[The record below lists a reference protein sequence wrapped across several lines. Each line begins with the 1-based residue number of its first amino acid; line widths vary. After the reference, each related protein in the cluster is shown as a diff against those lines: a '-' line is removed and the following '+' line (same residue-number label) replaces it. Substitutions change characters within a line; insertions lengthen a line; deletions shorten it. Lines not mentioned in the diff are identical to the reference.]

1 MSASMGGRAYERY
14 GWILLLVVGLITLL
28 YGASVLVFGGGV
40 AAAERVPVGTFAIGM
55 GIFSLAIVLT
65 AYRRGEKWAWF
76 VLWYYP
82 IFSIIHS
89 FTAGTVIPLVL
100 FFLPSVVGLLLSY
113 RQFFSASAEQ
123 QPPRV
128 S

>member
-1 MSASMGGRAYERY
+1 VSAPGGGRAYETY
-14 GWILLLVVGLITLL
+14 GWVLLLVVGLFTLL
-28 YGASVLVFGGGV
+28 YGASVLVFGGI
-40 AAAERVPVGTFAIGM
+40 AQRTLVGTFGAGT
-55 GIFSLAIVLT
+55 GIFSLAIILT

-82 IFSIIHS
+82 IFSIIH
-89 FTAGTVIPLVL
+89 FFAFRTVVPLLL
-100 FFLPSVVGLLLSY
+100 FLIPSVLGLLLPF
-113 RQFFSASAEQ
+113 RKFFSASAQ